1 MPWEDALPENRE
13 INDVTKPV
21 GKLSLLEEAM
31 TIEKTINGNTAELK
45 LTGWLDTKTAPELEP
60 HDLLFLYTDGVTEAS
75 NMAKELYGEKR
86 LLEALMGIVPEKGN
100 ICELVCR
107 RVKASVDAFAAGVPQ
122 ADDITMLCLYYRG
135 QNT

>member
-45 LTGWLDTKTAPELEP
+45 LAGWLDTKTAPELEAALNELEP
-60 HDLLFLYTDGVTEAS
+60 GVDTLVLDLEQLEYISSAGLRQIVAAYKYMKGALTIRHVSSEIRNVLKMTGLDKRLKIE
-75 NMAKELYGEKR
+75 EEKR
-86 LLEALMGIVPEKGN
+86 TGM
-100 ICELVCR
+100 
-107 RVKASVDAFAAGVPQ
+107 
-122 ADDITMLCLYYRG
+122 
-135 QNT
+135 